1 MQLSRRRVNQ
11 ASQSAPSDSNHGGST
26 IMLRFAFAAL
36 AIMSLATESFAG
48 PFGPFKRGSSN
59 NYSNQNTNNS
69 GGTVYYDNGELYSAQ
84 GVANRMA
91 RLLRMAHLG
100 NPTGGYEGVG
110 MGGSPQA
117 AIQNC
122 CYYGRRP
129 LRDSGVAQGANG
141 MWYACCR
148 YN

>member
-1 MQLSRRRVNQ
+1 MMYKKVV
-11 ASQSAPSDSNHGGST
+11 
-26 IMLRFAFAAL
+26 AL
-36 AIMSLATESFAG
+36 ALVAVAATSSFAG
-48 PFGPFKRGSSN
+48 PFGLFGRRTYSN
-59 NYSNQNTNNS
+59 NSNS
-69 GGTVYYDNGELYSAQ
+69 TVQTAPQQAVYHDNGELYSCQ

-100 NPTGGYEGVG
+100 NPTGGWEGVG
-110 MGGSPQA
+110 MGATPQA
-117 AIQNC
+117 AISNC

-141 MWYACCR
+141 MFYACCR

>member
-1 MQLSRRRVNQ
+1 MKKFV
-11 ASQSAPSDSNHGGST
+11 
-26 IMLRFAFAAL
+26 AAVVV
-36 AIMSLATESFAG
+36 AIAMISSIQAG
-48 PFGPFKRGSSN
+48 PFGIIRRSN
-59 NYSNQNTNNS
+59 GGNNNNAQTNQQT
-69 GGTVYYDNGELYSAQ
+69 TYYDNGELFSAQ

-91 RLLRMAHLG
+91 RILSMGHLG

-117 AIQNC
+117 AISNC
-122 CYYGRRP
+122 CFYGKRP

>member
-1 MQLSRRRVNQ
+1 MKKFVVAAVL
-11 ASQSAPSDSNHGGST
+11 ALT
-26 IMLRFAFAAL
+26 I
-36 AIMSLATESFAG
+36 ITSIQAG
-48 PFGPFKRGSSN
+48 PFGLFRRGNGN
-59 NYSNQNTNNS
+59 NNNNQTS
-69 GGTVYYDNGELYSAQ
+69 TGTVYYDNGELFSAQ

-91 RLLRMAHLG
+91 RLLRMGHMG

-129 LRDSGVAQGANG
+129 LRDSGVAQGSNG

>member
-1 MQLSRRRVNQ
+1 MPRFFAILALVVV
-11 ASQSAPSDSNHGGST
+11 ASS
-26 IMLRFAFAAL
+26 
-36 AIMSLATESFAG
+36 SFAG
-48 PFGPFKRGSSN
+48 PFGLVRMSGN
-59 NYSNQNTNNS
+59 TTNTNN
-69 GGTVYYDNGELYSAQ
+69 GGTQQVYNNRPFLGTAQ
-84 GVANRMA
+84 AAAHYMA
-91 RLLRMAHLG
+91 LNLRMGHHG

-117 AIQNC
+117 AISNC
-122 CYYGRRP
+122 CFYGKRP

>member
-1 MQLSRRRVNQ
+1 MHITEDWGCEMNMKNLV
-11 ASQSAPSDSNHGGST
+11 AVAVVAV
-26 IMLRFAFAAL
+26 LAAQ
-36 AIMSLATESFAG
+36 SFAG
-48 PFGPFKRGSSN
+48 PFGLFSRKSYN
-59 NYSNQNTNNS
+59 NNS
-69 GGTVYYDNGELYSAQ
+69 GNTTNNQTYYYDNSELYSAQ

-91 RLLRMAHLG
+91 RLLRMQHLG

-110 MGGSPQA
+110 MSAHSPQA

>member
-1 MQLSRRRVNQ
+1 MKKFV
-11 ASQSAPSDSNHGGST
+11 
-26 IMLRFAFAAL
+26 AAAVL
-36 AIMSLATESFAG
+36 ALTMISSIQAG
-48 PFGPFKRGSSN
+48 PFGLFRRTGGSN
-59 NYSNQNTNNS
+59 NNNNQTSNQ
-69 GGTVYYDNGELYSAQ
+69 TVYYDNGELYSAQ

-91 RLLRMAHLG
+91 RLLRMGHMG

-117 AIQNC
+117 AISNC
-122 CYYGRRP
+122 CYYGKRP

>member
-1 MQLSRRRVNQ
+1 MNRKLLGLALVV
-11 ASQSAPSDSNHGGST
+11 
-26 IMLRFAFAAL
+26 AL
-36 AIMSLATESFAG
+36 ASVAEAG
-48 PFGPFKRGSSN
+48 PFGLFGRRGGTSGGG
-59 NYSNQNTNNS
+59 YTNTTTTAQS
-69 GGTVYYDNGELYSAQ
+69 GTVYYDGGELYSAQ

-100 NPTGGYEGVG
+100 NPTGGWEGVG
-110 MGGSPQA
+110 MGGSPQQ
-117 AIQNC
+117 AISNC
-122 CYYGRRP
+122 CFYGKRP

>member
-1 MQLSRRRVNQ
+1 MSGHSEIEIKLTGDVNKLHAVIQSSKLS
-11 ASQSAPSDSNHGGST
+11 
-26 IMLRFAFAAL
+26 
-36 AIMSLATESFAG
+36 
-48 PFGPFKRGSSN
+48 PFIKWMGNKK
-59 NYSNQNTNNS
+59 YKTY
-69 GGTVYYDNGELYSAQ
+69 YYDNSELFSAQ

-91 RLLRMAHLG
+91 RLLRMGHLG

-110 MGGSPQA
+110 MGSSPQA
-117 AIQNC
+117 AISNC

>member
-1 MQLSRRRVNQ
+1 MKK
-11 ASQSAPSDSNHGGST
+11 
-26 IMLRFAFAAL
+26 FAFALAVL
-36 AIMSLATESFAG
+36 AIGSSVYAG
-48 PFGPFKRGSSN
+48 PFGLFRRGGNYN
-59 NYSNQNTNNS
+59 NNTTNNNQ
-69 GGTVYYDNGELYSAQ
+69 TYYYDNSELFSAQ

-91 RLLRMAHLG
+91 RLLRMGHMG
-100 NPTGGYEGVG
+100 NPTGGWEGVG
-110 MGGSPQA
+110 MGSSPQA
-117 AIQNC
+117 AISNC

>member
-1 MQLSRRRVNQ
+1 
-11 ASQSAPSDSNHGGST
+11 
-26 IMLRFAFAAL
+26 MLRSIIAAV
-36 AIMSLATESFAG
+36 AIMILATQSFAG
-48 PFGPFKRGSSN
+48 PFGLFSRRGSN
-59 NYSNQNTNNS
+59 NYTTQNVSNTNS

-91 RLLRMAHLG
+91 RILRMAHLG

-110 MGGSPQA
+110 MGASPQA
-117 AIQNC
+117 AISNC
-122 CYYGRRP
+122 CFYGRRP

>member
-1 MQLSRRRVNQ
+1 MKKFIV
-11 ASQSAPSDSNHGGST
+11 
-26 IMLRFAFAAL
+26 AAVL
-36 AIMSLATESFAG
+36 ALTMITSIQAG
-48 PFGPFKRGSSN
+48 PFGLFGKRSGGGYSN
-59 NYSNQNTNNS
+59 NGQTAATNS
-69 GGTVYYDNGELYSAQ
+69 QTVYYDNGELYSAQ

-91 RLLRMAHLG
+91 RMLRMGHLG

-117 AIQNC
+117 AISNC
-122 CYYGRRP
+122 CFYCRRP
-129 LRDSGVAQGANG
+129 LRDSGVAQGSNG

>member
-1 MQLSRRRVNQ
+1 MNRKLLVVALVVACATCVN
-11 ASQSAPSDSNHGGST
+11 
-26 IMLRFAFAAL
+26 
-36 AIMSLATESFAG
+36 AG
-48 PFGPFKRGSSN
+48 PFGLFTRRGGGGTTQASN
-59 NYSNQNTNNS
+59 N
-69 GGTVYYDNGELYSAQ
+69 GGQTVYYDNSELYSAQ
-84 GVANRMA
+84 GVANRQA
-91 RLLRMAHLG
+91 RLLRMGHMG

-110 MGGSPQA
+110 CGGSAQA

>member
-1 MQLSRRRVNQ
+1 MKV
-11 ASQSAPSDSNHGGST
+11 APPHRQHGGL
-26 IMLRFAFAAL
+26 ILMLRFAIAAV
-36 AIMSLATESFAG
+36 AIMSLATSSFAG
-48 PFGPFKRGSSN
+48 PFGLFSRRGSN
-59 NYSNQNTNNS
+59 NYSNQSNNNS
-69 GGTVYYDNGELYSAQ
+69 VGTVYYDNGELYSAQ

-100 NPTGGYEGVG
+100 NPTGGWEGVG

-129 LRDSGVAQGANG
+129 LRDSGVAQGVNG

>member
-1 MQLSRRRVNQ
+1 MKKFV
-11 ASQSAPSDSNHGGST
+11 
-26 IMLRFAFAAL
+26 AAVVV
-36 AIMSLATESFAG
+36 AIAIISSIQAG
-48 PFGPFKRGSSN
+48 PFGLIRRSN
-59 NYSNQNTNNS
+59 GGNYSNNQTNSNQTYNRPVAHAFL
-69 GGTVYYDNGELYSAQ
+69 GTAQ
-84 GVANRMA
+84 GVANYLASIGRIG
-91 RLLRMAHLG
+91 HYG

>member
-1 MQLSRRRVNQ
+1 
-11 ASQSAPSDSNHGGST
+11 
-26 IMLRFAFAAL
+26 MLRFAIAAV
-36 AIMSLATESFAG
+36 AILSLATESFAG
-48 PFGPFKRGSSN
+48 PFGLFSRRSSN
-59 NYSNQNTNNS
+59 NYSNQTTTATNT
-69 GGTVYYDNGELYSAQ
+69 GGTVYYDNGELYSCQ

-91 RLLRMAHLG
+91 RMLRMAHLG
-100 NPTGGYEGVG
+100 NPTGGWEGVG

-117 AIQNC
+117 AISNC

-129 LRDSGVAQGANG
+129 LRDSGVAQGSNG

>member
-1 MQLSRRRVNQ
+1 MDMMFKKPL
-11 ASQSAPSDSNHGGST
+11 
-26 IMLRFAFAAL
+26 FAAL
-36 AIMSLATESFAG
+36 VVALFTSELLAG
-48 PFGPFKRGSSN
+48 PFGLVTRRRGTSN
-59 NYSNQNTNNS
+59 TAPA
-69 GGTVYYDNGELYSAQ
+69 GTATTSYAVDGELYSAQ

-110 MGGSPQA
+110 MGSTPDH
-117 AIQNC
+117 AISNC
-122 CYYGRRP
+122 CYYGRRT

-148 YN
+148 YY

>member
-1 MQLSRRRVNQ
+1 MSR
-11 ASQSAPSDSNHGGST
+11 
-26 IMLRFAFAAL
+26 LFAVLAL
-36 AIMSLATESFAG
+36 ALVAGNSFAG
-48 PFGPFKRGSSN
+48 PFGLFRRGGTTTTT
-59 NYSNQNTNNS
+59 TNNGVS
-69 GGTVYYDNGELYSAQ
+69 QQVSYNRPFLGTAQ
-84 GVANRMA
+84 GAANYMA
-91 RLLRMAHLG
+91 SILRMGHHG

-122 CYYGRRP
+122 CFYGKRP

>member
-1 MQLSRRRVNQ
+1 MSRKLAVV
-11 ASQSAPSDSNHGGST
+11 
-26 IMLRFAFAAL
+26 AL
-36 AIMSLATESFAG
+36 AFVFATTIQAG
-48 PFGPFKRGSSN
+48 PFGVFGRRGSAN
-59 NYSNQNTNNS
+59 NNNGTQTNQT
-69 GGTVYYDNGELYSAQ
+69 YYDNGELFSAQ

-91 RLLRMAHLG
+91 RLLRMGHMG
-100 NPTGGYEGVG
+100 NPTGGWEGVG

-117 AIQNC
+117 ALQNC

>member
-1 MQLSRRRVNQ
+1 MNRKLLGLALVV
-11 ASQSAPSDSNHGGST
+11 
-26 IMLRFAFAAL
+26 AL
-36 AIMSLATESFAG
+36 ASVAEAG
-48 PFGPFKRGSSN
+48 PFGLFGRRGGN
-59 NYSNQNTNNS
+59 GGGYTNNTS
-69 GGTVYYDNGELYSAQ
+69 APAQAGTVYYDNGELYSAQ

-100 NPTGGYEGVG
+100 NPTGGFEGVG
-110 MGGSPQA
+110 MSTTPQG
-117 AIQNC
+117 AISNC
-122 CYYGRRP
+122 CFYGKRP

>member
-1 MQLSRRRVNQ
+1 M
-11 ASQSAPSDSNHGGST
+11 
-26 IMLRFAFAAL
+26 
-36 AIMSLATESFAG
+36 
-48 PFGPFKRGSSN
+48 FGRKYSN
-59 NYSNQNTNNS
+59 NN
-69 GGTVYYDNGELYSAQ
+69 GDNITYNRPVAQAFLGSAQ
-84 GVANRMA
+84 GAANFMA
-91 RLLRMAHLG
+91 QTLRMGHHG

-129 LRDSGVAQGANG
+129 LRDSGVAQGSNG

>member
-1 MQLSRRRVNQ
+1 MKKFV
-11 ASQSAPSDSNHGGST
+11 
-26 IMLRFAFAAL
+26 AAVVV
-36 AIMSLATESFAG
+36 AIAMISSIQAG
-48 PFGPFKRGSSN
+48 PFGLIRRSN
-59 NYSNQNTNNS
+59 GGNNNNTQTNQQT
-69 GGTVYYDNGELYSAQ
+69 TYYDNGELFSAQ

-91 RLLRMAHLG
+91 RILRMGHLG

-117 AIQNC
+117 AISNC
-122 CYYGRRP
+122 CFYGKRP